1 MRDERSEDDTDMSE
15 RDALK
20 KSRRVKWALAVAG
33 VCVVSVAV
41 VMMARPQPP
50 EKLYAKAMALREA
63 QGTGGGGEM
72 LNILRLLSEAA
83 AAGHTDAQYQLYRLS
98 KILSERTGLTLFHHG
113 GDVSGLQH
121 GVQGQA
127 NGYDGEGDEGGSALG
142 GVGTGDGFL
151 NAREDES

>member
-33 VCVVSVAV
+33 VCVVAVAV

-98 KILSERTGLTLFHHG
+98 KILSETLTAGRPAWRRCSLDRYLKIAIGARAWPFRPSRSP
-113 GDVSGLQH
+113 VSIRQ
-121 GVQGQA
+121 
-127 NGYDGEGDEGGSALG
+127 S
-142 GVGTGDGFL
+142 F
-151 NAREDES
+151 